1 MKIFPS
7 EFAFLFSLWGLTD
20 LFYRFLQL
28 EYSDF
33 VNDGAKSGDKWGRK
47 KAMAAFYK
55 ESGYQYTTI
64 GDAIRDRNELIIDKE
79 KEVVPKWYQDWE
91 KWENK

>member
-1 MKIFPS
+1 
-7 EFAFLFSLWGLTD
+7 
-20 LFYRFLQL
+20 
-28 EYSDF
+28 
-33 VNDGAKSGDKWGRK
+33 
-47 KAMAAFYK
+47 MAAFYK